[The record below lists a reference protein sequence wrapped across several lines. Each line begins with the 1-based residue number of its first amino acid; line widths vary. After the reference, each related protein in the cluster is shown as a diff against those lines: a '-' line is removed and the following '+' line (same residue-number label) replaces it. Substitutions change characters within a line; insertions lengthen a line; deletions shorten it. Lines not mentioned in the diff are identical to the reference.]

1 MDSERM
7 KGCKDI
13 ILCVCVCVCVCMRVS
28 WGGEALVGREEAGRL
43 EIYFGSIFTKQGIP
57 SLAT

>member
-7 KGCKDI
+7 KDCKDI
-13 ILCVCVCVCVCMRVS
+13 TLVCVCVCVCVS
-28 WGGEALVGREEAGRL
+28 WGEEALVGREEAGRL
-43 EIYFGSIFTKQGIP
+43 ETYFGSIFTKQGIP

>member
-7 KGCKDI
+7 KDCEDI
-13 ILCVCVCVCVCMRVS
+13 TLCVCVCVCVS
-28 WGGEALVGREEAGRL
+28 WGREALVGREEAGRL
-43 EIYFGSIFTKQGIP
+43 ETYFGSIFTKQGIP